1 MEQPAQAV
9 ISQYSG
15 PVTPKPKQILWKWSL
30 GLVLIF
36 VGYFMWQCGSG
47 MLAGARLSDEA
58 VRHFHSQLDS
68 EAYSDI
74 LRESDEAFQKS
85 ASSDEITKFLAGVH
99 SKLGSSRGFSRLGI
113 NVNATSSGTFIRL
126 SYQSRFEQG
135 NAVETFVWK
144 KAGNAI
150 KLVRYD
156 VNSNVF
162 VTR

>member
-1 MEQPAQAV
+1 
-9 ISQYSG
+9 
-15 PVTPKPKQILWKWSL
+15 
-30 GLVLIF
+30 
-36 VGYFMWQCGSG
+36 MWQCGAG
-47 MLAGARLSDEA
+47 MRAGTQLSDDA

-85 ASSDEITKFLAGVH
+85 ASSDELTRFLAGVH
-99 SKLGSSRGFSRLGI
+99 SKLGSSRGFSRVGI
-113 NVNATSSGTFIRL
+113 NVNATANGTFIRV
-126 SYQSRFEQG
+126 SYQSTFVNG
-135 NAVETFVWK
+135 SAVETFVWT
-144 KAGNAI
+144 KASGGV